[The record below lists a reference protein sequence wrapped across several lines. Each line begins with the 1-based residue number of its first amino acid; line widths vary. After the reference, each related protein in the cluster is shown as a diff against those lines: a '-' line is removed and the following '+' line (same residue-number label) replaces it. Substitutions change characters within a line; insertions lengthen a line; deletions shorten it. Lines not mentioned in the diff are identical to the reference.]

1 MRPERVAPTS
11 RAMRTAILLLLS
23 VLPAACQRNP
33 PRQSPGRSVDVVI
46 TAVPLLTKELAA
58 VYPFLKQDFAAGGV
72 LEGKEVYAFVP
83 STITVREGDTL
94 RLRLVNPEDDEHTFV
109 LPDLFVKLPGQSVT
123 DARWVAR
130 RPGIFNFTCV
140 VPAHLP
146 MMHGEIVV
154 LPRRVLAP

>member
-1 MRPERVAPTS
+1 
-11 RAMRTAILLLLS
+11 MRTSLLLL
-23 VLPAACQRNP
+23 LAALLAACQRQP
-33 PRQSPGRSVDVVI
+33 PRPAPGRSLDVVI
-46 TAVPLLTKELAA
+46 TAVPLLTKELAS

-130 RPGIFNFTCV
+130 RPGIYNFTCV

-154 LPRRVLAP
+154 LPRRVLGS

>member
-1 MRPERVAPTS
+1 
-11 RAMRTAILLLLS
+11 MRTPLLLL
-23 VLPAACQRNP
+23 LPALLAGCQRNP
-33 PRQSPGRSVDVVI
+33 PREPPGRSVDVVI

-58 VYPFLKQDFAAGGV
+58 VYPFLKQDFAPGGV

-109 LPDLFVKLPGQSVT
+109 LPDLYVKLPGQSVT

-130 RPGIFNFTCV
+130 RPGIFSFVCV
-140 VPAHLP
+140 VPAHMP
-146 MMHGEIVV
+146 MMHGQIVV
-154 LPRRVLAP
+154 LPRRVLGP

>member
-1 MRPERVAPTS
+1 
-11 RAMRTAILLLLS
+11 MRTPLLLL
-23 VLPAACQRNP
+23 PALLLVACHRNP
-33 PRQSPGRSVDVVI
+33 PRAPRGRSVDVVI
-46 TAVPLLTKELAA
+46 TAVPLLTKELAS

-94 RLRLVNPEDDEHTFV
+94 RLRLINPEDDEHTFV
-109 LPDLFVKLPGQSVT
+109 LPDLYVKLPGQSVT

-130 RPGIFNFTCV
+130 RPGIYAFTCV

-154 LPRRVLAP
+154 LSRSVLGE